1 MIVSNNLK
9 FKIKSEFNE
18 WIEHQYAGKSFKERQ
33 AFGQFF
39 TPPELSIPM
48 VEKFDS
54 LNGTIIDPNCG
65 CGGLLA
71 ACILAG
77 ADPKK
82 CYGIELDPDIL
93 ELCRER
99 LGKLGVP
106 KYNLHLGNALNE
118 DCYDN
123 FNDRYSYDPKT
134 DTVKVQGDNG
144 FRFGA
149 NKTFFKK

>member
-1 MIVSNNLK
+1 MILSE
-9 FKIKSEFNE
+9 KIKQSILNE
-18 WIEHQYAGKSFKERQ
+18 YSSWKDSQYAGKDKDWQQEMG
-33 AFGQFF
+33 AFY
-39 TPPELSIPM
+39 TPPELSIQM

-54 LNGTIIDPNCG
+54 LDGTILDPTCG

-118 DCYDN
+118 ECYDH
-123 FNDRYSYDPKT
+123 FTEDYSYDLKT
-134 DTVKVQGDNG
+134 NQVKIKGRKV
-144 FRFGA
+144 FSFG
-149 NKTFFKK
+149 NIHK

>member
-1 MIVSNNLK
+1 MIVSENVK
-9 FKIKSEFNE
+9 HQIMDEYTSWKDS
-18 WIEHQYAGKSFKERQ
+18 QYAGKDKDWQ
-33 AFGQFF
+33 QQMGAFY
-39 TPPELSIPM
+39 TPPELTIQM
-48 VEKFDS
+48 IEKFDN
-54 LNGTIIDPNCG
+54 LDGTILDPTCG

-77 ADPKK
+77 ADPNK

-93 ELCRER
+93 ELARER

-123 FNDRYSYDPKT
+123 FNDKYSYDPKT
-134 DTVKVQGDNG
+134 DTVKVKGDNG
-144 FRFGA
+144 FRFLGY
-149 NKTFFKK
+149 NTF